1 MTHNKHHRKVLEP
14 RLIQRERVQ
23 HSLAITAIAALLV
36 SSCNKPEL
44 DQTQNEPIDAVFYET
59 EQQCKADIKQQNQN
73 YQTQLAAAQRGELKQ
88 TPTPPIMKPEDCAP
102 QLLEARQE
110 HERTAPIYANLQD
123 CQSEGVKCEAVTV
136 IVSEPNTDIES
147 CQSEDVQC
155 EAVTPSASSGYRPVY
170 GGTYF
175 YPYNSPHYS
184 YVNYGGYYRLVYEN
198 RPVYASNTPGQVVTA
213 FGQTVSKTTAG
224 RVKVPRY
231 TANQAP
237 QRPDGTSAR
246 GTISGRGKQ
255 GFGSTFKSTGRGGK

>member
-1 MTHNKHHRKVLEP
+1 MTHHKHNRKVLEP

-23 HSLAITAIAALLV
+23 QSLAIAAIAALLV
-36 SSCNKPEL
+36 SSCSNQSDI

-73 YQTQLAAAQRGELKQ
+73 YQAQLAAAQRGELKQ

-123 CQSEGVKCEAVTV
+123 CQSEGV
-136 IVSEPNTDIES
+136 
-147 CQSEDVQC
+147 QC
-155 EAVTPSASSGYRPVY
+155 ETVTSSASSGYRPVY
-170 GGTYF
+170 GGTYL
-175 YPYNSPHYS
+175 YPYSSPQYS
-184 YVNYGGYYRLVYEN
+184 YVNYGGYYRRVYET

-213 FGQTVSKTTAG
+213 FGQTVSKTAKG
-224 RVKVPRY
+224 RVTVPRY

-255 GFGSTFKSTGRGGK
+255 GFGSSFKSTGRGGK

>member
-1 MTHNKHHRKVLEP
+1 MGKLNIETDRHTAGMTHNKHNRKVLEP

-36 SSCNKPEL
+36 SSCNKPDL

-73 YQTQLAAAQRGELKQ
+73 YQAQLAAVQRGELKQ

-123 CQSEGVKCEAVTV
+123 CQSEGV
-136 IVSEPNTDIES
+136 
-147 CQSEDVQC
+147 QC

-184 YVNYGGYYRLVYEN
+184 YVNYGGYYRQVYET

-213 FGQTVSKTTAG
+213 FGQTVAKTTAG
-224 RVKVPRY
+224 RVQVPRH
-231 TANQAP
+231 TMNSAP
-237 QRPDGTSAR
+237 QRPEGISAR

-255 GFGSTFKSTGRGGK
+255 GFGSSFKSTGRGGK